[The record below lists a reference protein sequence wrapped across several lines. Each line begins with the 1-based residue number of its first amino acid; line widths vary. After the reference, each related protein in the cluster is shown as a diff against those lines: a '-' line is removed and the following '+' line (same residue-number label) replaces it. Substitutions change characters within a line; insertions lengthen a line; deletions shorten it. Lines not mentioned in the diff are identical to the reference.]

1 MRPLLD
7 GMIGAAHAAG
17 REICRVYRSGLA
29 VQMKED
35 RSPVTE
41 ADHAAERIIIE
52 RLSQLAPEVPVV
64 AEERVA
70 AGEVPVIGARF
81 FLVDPLDGTREFVS
95 ANGEF
100 TVNIALIEEG
110 TPTLGVVY
118 APVGSV
124 LYAGDTS
131 VRAAFRMRLAADA
144 GDDERSTTAREV
156 IRVRD
161 SVRSGDIVAVVSR
174 SHRDPE
180 TDAYLTRCNIDRTV
194 TIGSSLK
201 FCLVAAGE
209 ADLYPRAK
217 SISEWDTAA
226 GHAIVVAA
234 GGKVVGARGA
244 PLRYGKL
251 GFASG
256 PFVVTG
262 GMDAPPFE
270 VS

>member
-100 TVNIALIEEG
+100 TVNVALIEEG

-118 APVGSV
+118 APVASV
-124 LYAGDTS
+124 LYAGDTT
-131 VRAAFRMRLAADA
+131 VPAAFRMRLAADA
-144 GDDERSTTAREV
+144 GDDERSATPREQ
-156 IRVRD
+156 IRVRKN
-161 SVRSGDIVAVVSR
+161 VRPGHNIAVVS
-174 SHRDPE
+174 SSDRDQE
-180 TDAYLTRCNIDRTV
+180 IDDYLMRGNV
-194 TIGSSLK
+194 GPKLTIG
-201 FCLVAAGE
+201 
-209 ADLYPRAK
+209 
-217 SISEWDTAA
+217 
-226 GHAIVVAA
+226 
-234 GGKVVGARGA
+234 
-244 PLRYGKL
+244 
-251 GFASG
+251 
-256 PFVVTG
+256 
-262 GMDAPPFE
+262 
-270 VS
+270 